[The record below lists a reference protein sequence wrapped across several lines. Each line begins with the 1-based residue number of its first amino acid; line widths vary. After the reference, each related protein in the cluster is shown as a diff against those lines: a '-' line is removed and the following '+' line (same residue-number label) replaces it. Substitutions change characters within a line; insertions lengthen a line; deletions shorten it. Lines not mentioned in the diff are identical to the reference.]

1 MPLELLDRPDAR
13 VPEALLDAVVR
24 HYRPRQVILFG
35 SRGRGDAGSD
45 SDWDLL
51 VVVDDGAPVEGDWN
65 ADRRW
70 RGDAHV
76 FAHERA
82 AFEAKRDVVGSMA
95 NMADEDGVVVWRRP
109 GLPHEQGRR
118 RRVVP
123 KGERWAE
130 AGRWFDRAEKDL
142 RAARLMLAAEPDLV
156 ENAAFHLQQA
166 AEKLLK
172 GLLVAK
178 AERFRKV
185 HRLGELAGR
194 AAELFPSLAP
204 DLEGLDPFT
213 SWVVAGR
220 YDDGPKKG
228 APITRENVEWLT
240 RRCDALLAGAR
251 ALQPKGTR

>member
-1 MPLELLDRPDAR
+1 MPLELLDRPDAQ

-24 HYRPRQVILFG
+24 HYRPRRVILFG
-35 SRGRGDAGSD
+35 SRGRGDAGPD

-76 FAHERA
+76 FVHERA

-95 NMADEDGVVVWRRP
+95 NMVDEDGVVVWRRP
-109 GLPHEQGRR
+109 GLPAERGRR

-123 KGERWAE
+123 EGERWAE

-142 RAARLMLAAEPDLV
+142 RAARLMLAAEADLV
-156 ENAAFHLQQA
+156 ENVAFHLQQA
-166 AEKLLK
+166 VEKLLK
-172 GLLVAK
+172 GLLAAK

-185 HRLGELAGR
+185 HQLGELASR
-194 AAELFPSLAP
+194 VAELVPSLAP

-220 YDDGPKKG
+220 YDDGPKEG
-228 APITRENVEWLT
+228 APITRGNVEWLMG
-240 RRCDALLAGAR
+240 RCDALLAGAR
-251 ALQPKGTR
+251 ASRPEGTR